1 VRRSRIATVIRAK
14 FKCLSPP
21 SIRRNGAQYFVIGIV
36 SFMRAV
42 PSKYPVPVPRVSSE
56 IELLQ
61 HLLHRGGAPD
71 YRASSARI
79 GQTTRQ
85 IPRAVDA
92 PARWHLRRT
101 FNSFA
106 ITLRAL
112 ARAAHAPDRSPN
124 ASPQAAG
131 APAAARE
138 WSSAA
143 RAAYASRPDTLCG
156 YGGLSFPD
164 RHPLGRSRLGKA
176 FACTIPDRG

>member
-1 VRRSRIATVIRAK
+1 M
-14 FKCLSPP
+14 
-21 SIRRNGAQYFVIGIV
+21 IGIV

-131 APAAARE
+131 APAAAAAQE

-143 RAAYASRPDTLCG
+143 RAAVRFMAG
-156 YGGLSFPD
+156 YSLQLGALPD
-164 RHPLGRSRLGKA
+164 RHRAEP
-176 FACTIPDRG
+176 